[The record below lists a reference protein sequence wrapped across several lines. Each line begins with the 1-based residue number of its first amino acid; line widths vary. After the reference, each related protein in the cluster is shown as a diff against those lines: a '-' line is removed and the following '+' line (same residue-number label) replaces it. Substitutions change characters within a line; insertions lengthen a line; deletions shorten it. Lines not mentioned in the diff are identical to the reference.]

1 MAASAQRAAA
11 LSASSSATFTAKT
24 AAAAAAAGFSPLPS
38 PPAGLEI
45 ECVPCL
51 GDNYGWLVHDSA
63 SGHTASIDSPE
74 AGPLIAACDAK
85 GWDLTHVFITHHHA
99 DHCGG
104 NPGLKQR
111 FPGCTIYGPSAEE
124 LQIVKTCG
132 LGLDEGLAGGAKFEW
147 GGGSVDVIDVG
158 GHTLGHIAYHWRPLG
173 PAPEG
178 SGPPGAAFVGDS
190 LFVLGCGRLFEG
202 TADQAHASLN
212 RLMALPDETVVY
224 CAHEYSEANAAFAET
239 IEEPGT
245 NAALDARVADIR
257 KRRANSSGGPL
268 PTVPTTIGMERST
281 NPFVR
286 PAAVRAALLPKSGLT
301 EASTDAEAF
310 AEVRRRKDKF

>member
-1 MAASAQRAAA
+1 MAASAQRGGAVRK
-11 LSASSSATFTAKT
+11 FKCYHRDDR
-24 AAAAAAAGFSPLPS
+24 GGGGGRWVPPVPS
-38 PPAGLEI
+38 PPAWRSSA
-45 ECVPCL
+45 VPGRQL
-51 GDNYGWLVHDSA
+51 RVAGARQRPPHGVHRQPR
-63 SGHTASIDSPE
+63 GGTAIAVRRE
-74 AGPLIAACDAK
+74 GMGPDAR
-85 GWDLTHVFITHHHA
+85 LYNA
-99 DHCGG
+99 PPRRPLRG

-111 FPGCTIYGPSAEE
+111 FLGCTIYGPSAEE
-124 LQIVKTCG
+124 PQIVKTCG

-257 KRRANSSGGPL
+257 KRRANSSGGPS
-268 PTVPTTIGMERST
+268 PTVPTTIGMGDRRIRSCG
-281 NPFVR
+281 PR
-286 PAAVRAALLPKSGLT
+286 GAGGAPAQGGLT
-301 EASTDAEAF
+301 EASTDGAF
-310 AEVRRRKDKF
+310 AGARRRKDGESFFLDD